1 MIAREWRRFPL
12 TMIVGFAALAAM
24 VLGSLWLAR
33 VLSNGARETGKA
45 LEYGR
50 TINIAA
56 AALRDAEIGQR
67 GYLLTGNRAYLAP
80 YQAARDTVTTSLD
93 DMARI
98 TDPRARAVA
107 ARIKPLA
114 ARKMAELARTIE
126 LADQGRRD
134 EALRIVQT
142 NLGKQ
147 LSEQFLPLLDSERLY
162 VREANLARAHEG
174 EQASQMLLLGLI
186 LGLFTIVAMALVWL
200 RNVRAQVAS
209 LDAARGEAENAL
221 AGLKAETDARET
233 TEAQLRQL
241 QKMESIGQLTGGI
254 AHDFNNM
261 LAVVMGSLELAQRR
275 LPTDPEKVVKHL
287 ENAREGAA
295 RAASLTARLLAF
307 SRQQPLA
314 PKPVETGKLIDGMC
328 EMMTRTLGDSIRV
341 ECVHAAGLWRCY
353 ADPGEIEN
361 VILNLA
367 VNARDAMMPDGG
379 KLTIESSNA
388 HIDDNYARGHFDVEP
403 GQYVLICVSDTGTG
417 MPPEVIERAFDP
429 FFTTKGVGKGT
440 GLGLSQVFGFAK
452 QSGGHVAIYSEV
464 GEGTTV
470 KLYLPRF
477 LGTGSAE
484 TTVFDDTT
492 PQGRLG
498 EIILV
503 VEDEQRVRHF
513 AVDVL
518 RELGYTAISADGPT
532 EALRVI
538 DEQPEITMLFTDI
551 VMPDMNGRKLADLA
565 RAARPDLKILF
576 TTGYTRNAVVH
587 NGMLDIGVA
596 FLPKPYNIGDLARKV
611 REVLDGGGVNR
622 PV

>member
-1 MIAREWRRFPL
+1 MFDREWRKFPL
-12 TMIVGFAALAAM
+12 TMIIGFAALAGM

-33 VLSNGARETGKA
+33 VLSNGARDTANA

-50 TINIAA
+50 TINFAA

-67 GYLLTGNRAYLAP
+67 GYLLTGNRAYLEP
-80 YQAARDTVTTSLD
+80 YEKARDTVATSLD

-98 TDPRARAVA
+98 AEPRARRIA
-107 ARIKPLA
+107 AKIKPLA
-114 ARKMAELARTIE
+114 AQKMAELALTID
-126 LADQGRRD
+126 LADKGRRD
-134 EALRIVQT
+134 EAMAIVQT
-142 NLGKQ
+142 NMGKQ
-147 LSEQFLPLLDSERLY
+147 LADQFLPLLDSERVF

-174 EQASQMLLLGLI
+174 ERASQRLLFGLI
-186 LGLFTIVAMALVWL
+186 MGLAIIVTMALVWL
-200 RNVRAQVAS
+200 RNVRSQYAN
-209 LDAARGEAENAL
+209 LDMARGEAENAL

-275 LPTDPEKVVKHL
+275 LTNDPEKVVKHL
-287 ENAREGAA
+287 ENAREGAS

-328 EMMTRTLGDSIRV
+328 EMMNRTLGDSIRV
-341 ECVHAAGLWRCY
+341 QCVHAAGLWRCY

-379 KLTIESSNA
+379 KLTIDSSNA
-388 HIDDNYARGHFDVEP
+388 HIDDNYARGHVDVEP
-403 GQYVLICVSDTGTG
+403 GQYVLICVTDTGTG
-417 MPPEVIERAFDP
+417 MTQEVIERAFDP

-477 LGTGSAE
+477 LGTGNAE
-484 TTVFDDTT
+484 TTTFDDTT
-492 PQGRLG
+492 PEGRPG
-498 EIILV
+498 EVILV

-518 RELGYTAISADGPT
+518 RELGYTAISAEGPA
-532 EALRVI
+532 EALRAI

-551 VMPDMNGRKLADLA
+551 VMPDMNGRKLADMA